1 MNWLEFVKVLVPLGW
16 PTVIVVVTLL
26 LKGEIFTFLRSI
38 LQRNFEFELP
48 GGFKGKVDAA
58 EQQKSAAQNPAA
70 KELTVAAPAP
80 APSQSPALNRIVA
93 ELQKRAHHDRQTS

>member
-16 PTVIVVVTLL
+16 PIVIVIVTLL
-26 LKGEIFTFLRSI
+26 LKGEIITFLRSI
-38 LQRNFEFELP
+38 LERNFEFELP

-70 KELTVAAPAP
+70 KELPWPLRLRLQAKAQ
-80 APSQSPALNRIVA
+80 PSIGS
-93 ELQKRAHHDRQTS
+93 